1 MSILK
6 GIHNIIF
13 DLGGVILNIDFKV
26 TQREFVKLGIKNI
39 DDTFGQYHQLG
50 FFDQF
55 DRGEMDEKTF
65 LEEAQKLFPQG
76 VTPQQIIAAWNAML
90 FDLPAQRLAFLKSLG
105 QQYRLFLMSNTNAIH
120 HRAYQEYIRNA
131 YGLNGLDDLFEKT
144 YYSHLV
150 HMRKPEKRFF
160 DLILNEN
167 GLNAYETL
175 FVDDTHSNVDA
186 GTQYGIRSLLL
197 PQNSEISDFLIP
209 E

>member
-13 DLGGVILNIDFKV
+13 DLGGVILNIDFTV

-65 LEEAQKLFPQG
+65 LEEAQKLFPQE
-76 VTPQQIIAAWNAML
+76 VTPQQIIEAWNAML
-90 FDLPAQRLAFLKSLG
+90 FDLPQHRFDLLKELG
-105 QQYRLFLMSNTNAIH
+105 KNYRLFLMSNTNSIH
-120 HRAYQEYIRNA
+120 YKAYQELIRQTYEIPN
-131 YGLNGLDDLFEKT
+131 LDALFEKA

-167 GLNAYETL
+167 GLIADETL
-175 FVDDTHSNVDA
+175 FVDDTSTNTDA
-186 GTQYGIRSLLL
+186 AEKLGIRGLYLKPGEDIKTL
-197 PQNSEISDFLIP
+197 FED
-209 E
+209 